1 MSSKRRLILLA
12 VAAAAL
18 LLGWVFAPAGHR
30 DGGKADVP
38 AGDADKPQPAE
49 GMAGAWDF
57 SPSRL
62 SDQQDAGGAGAL
74 DLAATRH
81 AIGEFRRWT
90 SRFLSAQGDARL
102 DMVAEGV
109 RLAEAHRSAMKLL
122 IMTDPRAAMEQAVP
136 MVVRQQLPADIVSKL
151 EKRVAATVPMETLAV
166 SPDSDPAEPRVR
178 RFATIDGQEYRA
190 WVYGKNTALKT
201 MRAVTIYGVAVE
213 RQLAV
218 AEEPARRLEVGEVPD
233 QSKAAVQVCPVSGLS
248 TEVERAR
255 DGTLPAITEE
265 TPAVEAGTQIIYLCD
280 GGHFRQLVEDI
291 REGEQTAAEGATGG
305 PAASTGAFPI
315 TNTTSTGV
323 RKLLYMRVVFPD
335 RLSEPQSESS
345 AYANVKTLTDYY
357 QEQSYGRTAFAGTV
371 TPLLV
376 LPRTEAW
383 YITDYNTTTS
393 NNPIMN
399 DAKEAARVAGFPPED
414 YQHYTVVYAGGPGS
428 FGGLGSVGG
437 GSAWLKTTS
446 VGTFEHEIGHNV
458 GVWHSNF
465 WNTSGASVIGPGANV
480 EYGHIKDVMGSSG
493 SGGHFNASMKEQ
505 LKWITPE
512 NYHTVLQS
520 GTYRLFQFD
529 QPNQD
534 PARRYSLKVAK
545 DADRDYWVEFRQKF
559 STNPWWTNGASLNWS
574 PWGNGSGSSNS
585 TAQGSNLGT
594 QLLDTTPGSPDDRED
609 SPVAIGRTFS
619 DFEAGVHIT
628 PIGKGGTTPESL
640 DVVVNVGD
648 FAGNQPP
655 TLALSADT
663 VSIAAGGTVNFTAT
677 ATDPDGDAL
686 AYYWEFG
693 DKLASYSGFS
703 FSTNNAATQSKTYAS
718 AGYYLASCIVS
729 DMKGGSVKKTI
740 LITVGSPSTFAISG
754 TVTDGGGAPV
764 RDVRVSNGLTGS
776 SMRWCY
782 TDSDGNYTI
791 TNLAAGSVTISALKG
806 GYSFAASGF
815 ANPVAVGPNKT
826 GVNFTAAQGTFV
838 SISAPDPGANEGGD
852 TATFRIT
859 RAGDTSAALV
869 VHTDISGTAT
879 YNATPA
885 LSDYTLSP
893 DADRATTTPL
903 ELFTI
908 PAGSATLDITL
919 TPVNDSTQ
927 EGPETVVMSLVN
939 GGAYMPSGPQT
950 ATVTIDDNDT
960 TKPRVGIVATIPET
974 TEGSVSPAQFTVSR
988 TGDTSAALTVNF
1000 TIDTSIGSATNGADY
1015 TGIGSSV
1022 TIPIGAS
1029 SAVINVATID
1039 DSAVEGMELVK
1050 LTLSSNTNYIVGAST
1065 TATIKINDD
1074 DINTVTLAAT
1084 DSSASESGD
1093 PGRFTFTRTGDTGAA
1108 LTVYYGIGG
1117 SANHGVDYQALPGF
1131 VTFAAGSATAAVD
1144 ILPVNDSHGEPSQT
1158 VILQIRSAAQYAI
1171 GGTGNAT
1178 VTISDDTDLPVVA
1191 VAATDAQAAEGVSPN
1206 TGTFTFTTTGT
1217 GSGNITVRYTLGGN
1231 ATAGSDY
1238 TALSGTLTMAKNATA
1253 TVTVT
1258 PINDALAEDAENVTL
1273 TITPDPAYRVDLQNT
1288 ATVVIADDDAP
1299 NMVSVSTSSAS
1310 VSEVVAGKFYFS
1322 RTGST
1327 TNAITVLYSV
1337 GGTATPD
1344 TDYAALSG
1352 SVVIAAGSSGTY
1364 VDVTPVNDTLSEGTE
1379 TVVVTLLSDTTVPKT
1394 YGIAVGSATMTMADN
1409 DNSFAGSIGFA
1420 QASAV
1425 KSEGAGTFT
1434 IDVTRT
1440 GSTAGAVSI
1449 EYGVQAGTALGN
1461 GVDYLCPPGRLD
1473 FADGEAVKSIPFTI
1487 VDDNIPEDIE
1497 TAVLQL
1503 RNANGAL
1510 ITTAAAQFTVIIVD
1524 NEPRVTIEATD
1535 PFAHENGNTA
1545 QFTVRRWGGTSG
1557 ALTVP
1562 LSVGGT
1568 ATSGM
1573 DYTALPS
1580 SVTIP
1585 DGAATATFTLS
1596 PLTDS
1601 LTEGPETVV
1610 VSPASSGNSSPGS
1623 QTSATAWIA
1632 DAQSNNPPFIQIAS
1646 PKRSN
1651 PAIPSG
1657 VGLGIVASVYD
1668 DGPPASLMTSWSV
1681 ISGPGTATF
1690 SAPAQPSTDV
1700 TFSAAGTYVLQLT
1713 AGDGT
1718 LNSTAALTVTVGAAS
1733 LPWTNTDI
1741 GTIGLP
1747 GSGAEQGGI
1756 HSANGAG
1763 STLTGTADAFF
1774 LRSRRLVG
1782 DGEIRARV
1790 RYVPN
1795 TGSARVG
1802 VMLRESTAAGSRS
1815 AAMLLAPIFSNTAY
1829 FNYRAGTGGSV
1840 TSVSTSGVTPSW
1852 WVRVTRSGNSF
1863 AAYESPDGVTWTQRG
1878 ATQTISMAS
1887 DILAGVAVTSGTTTK
1902 LNTALVDNVSIV
1914 GTPENTAASVSAG
1927 SGGSTP
1933 VSTAFALDGTLGD
1946 DALPSLP
1953 GATTVQWT
1961 QRSGPGTVSIA
1972 DASAVDTTASFPL
1985 PGSYVMR
1992 LTADDGD
1999 TLTFAESS
2007 ITAVG
2012 PTVTVNANI
2021 PAAAEFGLVAGQIT
2035 VSRTGST
2042 ASPLTVFFTKGGS
2055 ATEGADYQSI
2065 GTQIIIPAG
2074 AGSATLD
2081 IAPVA
2086 DSLAE
2091 GNETAA
2097 VALAADASY
2106 TVGAASSATVTIA
2119 DMPLDAWRF
2128 MQFGAGANSMDIA
2141 GDDADPNHNGMK
2153 NLMEYALALD
2163 PNATGTAGHPV
2174 ITRTATTLSITFTRR
2189 ISAPEI
2195 TLTPEWSGS
2204 LSSPVWNSEGFTIQV
2219 APLDATRETV
2229 TATVPI
2235 NSSVTA
2241 RFVHLKVTRL

>member
-1 MSSKRRLILLA
+1 MSSNRRLIALA
-12 VAAAAL
+12 AAAAAL
-18 LLGWVFAPAGHR
+18 VFGWMLATDGFRSGEQAEAPVRDAAGQ
-30 DGGKADVP
+30 DVEGL
-38 AGDADKPQPAE
+38 AGS
-49 GMAGAWDF
+49 GI
-57 SPSRL
+57 SPSEPVIL
-62 SDQQDAGGAGAL
+62 QNPGAAGVI
-74 DLAATRH
+74 DPAAAFH
-81 AIGEFRRWT
+81 AIGEFRQWA
-90 SRFLSAQGDARL
+90 SRFVSAKGDARL
-102 DMVAEGV
+102 DMVADGV

-122 IMTDPRAAMEQAVP
+122 ITTDPRAALEQAVP

-166 SPDSDPAEPRVR
+166 SPDSDPVEPRVR

-190 WVYGKNTALKT
+190 WVYGKNSALRT
-201 MRAVTIYGVAVE
+201 MGAVTIYGVAVE

-233 QSKAAVQVCPVSGLS
+233 QSKAAVQVCPVSGQS
-248 TEVERAR
+248 TEVERAA

-291 REGEQTAAEGATGG
+291 RESERTAAEGATGG

-323 RKLLYMRVVFPD
+323 RKLLYMRVAFPD

-376 LPRTEAW
+376 LPRSEAW

-399 DAKEAARVAGFPPED
+399 DAKEAARAAGFPPED
-414 YQHYTVVYAGGPGS
+414 YQHYTVIYAGGPGS

-520 GTYRLFQFD
+520 GTYRIFQFD

-574 PWGNGSGSSNS
+574 PWGNGSGSSNT

-640 DVVVNVGD
+640 DVVVNVGG
-648 FAGNQPP
+648 FPGNQTP

-663 VSIAAGGTVNFTAT
+663 VAIAAGGTVNFTAT
-677 ATDPDGDAL
+677 AMDADGDAL

-693 DKLASYSGFS
+693 DKLASFSGFS

-718 AGYYLASCIVS
+718 AGYYLASCTVS

-740 LITVGSPSTFAISG
+740 LITVGSPSTFTISG

-764 RDVRVSNGLTGS
+764 RDVRVSNSLTGS

-859 RAGDTSAALV
+859 RTGDTSAALV
-869 VHTDISGTAT
+869 VYTDITGSAASG
-879 YNATPA
+879 
-885 LSDYTLSP
+885 SDYTLSP
-893 DADRATTTPL
+893 AADTATTTPL

-908 PAGSATLDITL
+908 PAGSATLDVTL

-939 GGAYMPSGPQT
+939 GGAYIPSGPQT

-960 TKPRVGIVATIPET
+960 TKPRVGMVATVPET
-974 TEGSVSPAQFTVSR
+974 TEGSASPAQFTVSR
-988 TGDTSAALTVNF
+988 TGDTGSALTVNF
-1000 TIDTSIGSATNGADY
+1000 TVDTSTGSAANGTDY
-1015 TGIGSSV
+1015 TGIGTSV
-1022 TIPIGAS
+1022 TIPGGAS
-1029 SAVINVATID
+1029 SAVINIATID

-1050 LTLSSNTNYIVGAST
+1050 LTLSSNANYILSAST

-1084 DSSASESGD
+1084 DASASESGD
-1093 PGRFTFTRTGDTGAA
+1093 PGRFTFTRTGDTTAA

-1117 SANHGVDYQALPGF
+1117 SANHGVDYRALPGF
-1131 VTFAAGSATAAVD
+1131 VTFAAGSTTATVD

-1158 VILQIRSAAQYAI
+1158 VTLQIRSAVQYAI

-1178 VTISDDTDLPVVA
+1178 VSITDDSDLPVVA
-1191 VAATDAQAAEGVSPN
+1191 VAATDAQAAEGASPN

-1217 GSGNITVRYTLGGN
+1217 GSGNITVRYTVSGT
-1231 ATAGSDY
+1231 ATAGADY

-1258 PINDALAEDAENVTL
+1258 PINDSLTEDAETVTL
-1273 TITPDPAYRVDLQNT
+1273 TITADPAYRQDLQNT

-1299 NMVSVSTSSAS
+1299 NMVSVSTTSAS
-1310 VSEVVAGKFYFS
+1310 VSETVAGKFYFS

-1337 GGTATPD
+1337 GGTAEPG
-1344 TDYAALSG
+1344 TDYTALSG

-1364 VDVTPVNDTLSEGTE
+1364 VDVTPVNDALPEGAE
-1379 TVVVTLLSDTTVPKT
+1379 TIVVSLQADTTVPKL
-1394 YGIAVGSATMTMADN
+1394 YGIAVGGATMTMADN
-1409 DNSFAGSIGFA
+1409 DSGFPGSVGFA
-1420 QASAV
+1420 ATSAA

-1434 IDVTRT
+1434 IDVART
-1440 GSTAGAVSI
+1440 GSTAGAASV

-1473 FADGEAVKSIPFTI
+1473 FADGEAVKSITFTI

-1497 TAVLQL
+1497 TVNLIL
-1503 RNANGAL
+1503 RNANGAA
-1510 ITTAAAQFTVIIVD
+1510 ITAAAAQFTVIIVD

-1535 PFAHENGNTA
+1535 PFASEGGGTA

-1557 ALTVP
+1557 ALVVP
-1562 LSVGGT
+1562 VSVSGT
-1568 ATSGM
+1568 ATSGA

-1585 DGAATATFTLS
+1585 DGAATAALTLT

-1601 LTEGPETVV
+1601 LTEGPETVI
-1610 VSPASSGNSSPGS
+1610 VSLASSGNSAPGP
-1623 QTSATAWIA
+1623 QASATAWIA
-1632 DAQSNNPPFIQIAS
+1632 DAQSDNPPFIQIVS

-1657 VGLGIVASVYD
+1657 VGLSIVAQVAD
-1668 DGPPASLMTSWSV
+1668 DGLPASLTTTWSV
-1681 ISGPGTATF
+1681 VSGPGTATF

-1700 TFSAAGTYVLQLT
+1700 IFSAAGTYVLQLT
-1713 AGDGT
+1713 ANDGT
-1718 LNSTAALTVTVGAAS
+1718 LSSTATLTVTAGAAS

-1763 STLTGTADAFF
+1763 STLTGPADAFF
-1774 LRSRRLVG
+1774 LRSRRLAG

-1795 TGSARVG
+1795 TGGARVG

-1815 AAMLLAPIFSNTAY
+1815 AAMLLSPVFSNTSY
-1829 FNYRAGTGGSV
+1829 FNYRTTTSGSAG
-1840 TSVSTSGVTPSW
+1840 SVSTSGVTPSW

-1863 AAYESPDGVTWTQRG
+1863 AAYDSPDGITWTQRG

-1902 LNTALVDNVSIV
+1902 LNTALVDNVSII
-1914 GTPENTAASVSAG
+1914 GTADNTAATVSAG
-1927 SGGSTP
+1927 TGGS
-1933 VSTAFALDGTLGD
+1933 VSVGTAFALDGALAD
-1946 DALPSLP
+1946 DALPSIP

-1961 QRSGPGTVSIA
+1961 QRSGPGTASIA
-1972 DASAVDTTASFPL
+1972 AASAVDTTATFPL

-1992 LTADDGD
+1992 ITADDGEA
-1999 TLTFAESS
+1999 LTFAESS

-2035 VSRTGST
+2035 FSRTGPT
-2042 ASPLTVFFTKGGS
+2042 ASPLAVSFTKGGT
-2055 ATEGADYQSI
+2055 AGEGADYQPI

-2074 AGSATLD
+2074 AASATLD
-2081 IAPVA
+2081 IAPLA
-2086 DSLAE
+2086 DAQAE
-2091 GNETAA
+2091 GNETAV
-2097 VALAADASY
+2097 VALAADPSY

-2119 DMPLDAWRF
+2119 DVPLDAWRF
-2128 MQFGAGANSMDIA
+2128 AQFGASANSFDIA
-2141 GDDADPNHNGMK
+2141 GDDADPNHNGMT

-2163 PNATGTAGHPV
+2163 PNASGSAGNPAV
-2174 ITRTATTLSITFTRR
+2174 TRTATTLSITFTRR
-2189 ISAPEI
+2189 INAPEI
-2195 TLTPEWSGS
+2195 ALIPEWSGS
-2204 LSSPVWNSEGFTIQV
+2204 LSSPAWSSEGFTLQV
-2219 APLDATRETV
+2219 MPLDATRETV
-2229 TATVPI
+2229 TASVPI
-2235 NSSVTA
+2235 SSSVNA
-2241 RFVHLKVTRL
+2241 RFIHLKVTRL